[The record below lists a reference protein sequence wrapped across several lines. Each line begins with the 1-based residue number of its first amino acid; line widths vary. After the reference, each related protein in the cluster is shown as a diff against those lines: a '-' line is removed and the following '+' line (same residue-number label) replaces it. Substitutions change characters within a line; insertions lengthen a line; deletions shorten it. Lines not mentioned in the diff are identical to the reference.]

1 MWTVYCTKHCERI
14 QRFRETGSLKHLY
27 RNELDKA
34 CFAHDV
40 AYSDNKDLAK
50 RTVSD
55 KILKDR
61 AYKIARNP
69 KYNGYQSALASM
81 VYKLLDKKT
90 GLRASADEEL
100 AGELHK
106 PVIKKFKRRRVYARF
121 KDNIWAFDL
130 AEMESLSSKNQG
142 VKPLKD
148 KKGRIGLND
157 FKETVNESNRK
168 PNKLWVDQG
177 RDFYNKFMRE
187 WFDDNDILMYST
199 YNERK

>member
-61 AYKIARNP
+61 AYKIARYP

-90 GLRASADEEL
+90 GLTASADEEL

-121 KDNIWAFDL
+121 KDNI
-130 AEMESLSSKNQG
+130 
-142 VKPLKD
+142 
-148 KKGRIGLND
+148 
-157 FKETVNESNRK
+157 
-168 PNKLWVDQG
+168 
-177 RDFYNKFMRE
+177 
-187 WFDDNDILMYST
+187 
-199 YNERK
+199 